1 MNDRKEYYQKNKE
14 QYLEHSRN
22 QKNRARI
29 FVNKIKNE
37 NKCLFCRESDFSC
50 LDFHHKNPNEKDID
64 ISVLIKNHASI
75 ETLSN
80 EIKKCVVLCAN
91 CHRKIHHYILPKA

>member
-1 MNDRKEYYQKNKE
+1 MSDRKEYYQKNKE
-14 QYLEHSRN
+14 RYREHSRN
-22 QKNRARI
+22 QKNRGRI

-37 NKCLFCRESDFSC
+37 STCLFCRESDPCC
-50 LDFHHKNPNEKDID
+50 LDFHHKNPNEKYID
-64 ISVLIKNHASI
+64 ISDLIKNHASI

-91 CHRKIHHYILPKA
+91 CHRKLHHHLLPKA